1 MSKMYFHQ
9 LFRVGKYTNEFEFD
23 FWSHMIDHKASQ
35 IEILDTKPVRKSS
48 FRSLSFEFYN

>member
-9 LFRVGKYTNEFEFD
+9 QFRVGKYTNEFEFD